1 MAGAGAL
8 RQDFAEGIFG
18 RRPVGRADDVAA
30 LGIAR
35 TAGAR
40 GADAFRGADRHPARH
55 RLRGRAGTD
64 HCGPLA
70 GTFWAQHPPV
80 DCERRDAAGAGAVVA
95 GAPPGAGD
103 ARPAGFLARQ
113 LCGGAFRPARALSA
127 PSLAGGSRK
136 RNADPPGET
145 AGNLIPV
152 RSLAPLFAER
162 GEESPTI
169 NASLILF
176 VKIAPLVLPVLAVL
190 RLAWSYWRPRI
201 ECGVMRNIMIFAA
214 IMVGLGTFMA
224 QIADKMTPQAASA
237 HVASKTVDTVG
248 QSDGRSLSIPRDG
261 RGHFL
266 TEARI
271 EGQRIGFMVDTGA
284 SVIALNETSAA
295 QFGLRP
301 SRGDYN
307 ATVSTANGTIKGART
322 RLAVVDVGGL
332 IVRDVDAM
340 VLPDEALSENLL
352 GLSFLSKLKRFEY
365 ANGRMVLEQ

>member
-1 MAGAGAL
+1 
-8 RQDFAEGIFG
+8 
-18 RRPVGRADDVAA
+18 
-30 LGIAR
+30 
-35 TAGAR
+35 
-40 GADAFRGADRHPARH
+40 
-55 RLRGRAGTD
+55 
-64 HCGPLA
+64 
-70 GTFWAQHPPV
+70 
-80 DCERRDAAGAGAVVA
+80 
-95 GAPPGAGD
+95 
-103 ARPAGFLARQ
+103 
-113 LCGGAFRPARALSA
+113 
-127 PSLAGGSRK
+127 
-136 RNADPPGET
+136 
-145 AGNLIPV
+145 
-152 RSLAPLFAER
+152 
-162 GEESPTI
+162 
-169 NASLILF
+169 
-176 VKIAPLVLPVLAVL
+176 
-190 RLAWSYWRPRI
+190 
-201 ECGVMRNIMIFAA
+201 MRNIMIFAA

-237 HVASKTVDTVG
+237 HVASKTSAALDSVG
-248 QSDGRSLSIPRDG
+248 QGDGRSLSIPRDG

-352 GLSFLSKLKRFEY
+352 GLSFLSKLKRFQY
-365 ANGRMVLEQ
+365 ANGRIVLEQ